1 MFLWLKKTF
10 AFQKQ
15 QHHLNMTGYYCFPGF
30 FFSPSEDASY
40 CLSCVL
46 FSHDFLTKASQVK
59 NLILQLFKAWS
70 SAFSYFRAHTE
81 AKRRKLILHMN
92 LFKAFIF
99 QHVLNLKLF
108 FPKSKFQV
116 MKFIC
121 YVTENINMRLKKTVK
136 Y

>member
-1 MFLWLKKTF
+1 MSEKNFRFPETTRSLKYEWL
-10 AFQKQ
+10 
-15 QHHLNMTGYYCFPGF
+15 LLFPWLF
-30 FFSPSEDASY
+30 YSPSEDASY

-46 FSHDFLTKASQVK
+46 FSHDFPTKTSRVK
-59 NLILQLFKAWS
+59 NLYLQLFKAWP
-70 SAFSYFRAHTE
+70 SAVSYFRAHCE

-92 LFKAFIF
+92 LLKAFIF

-108 FPKSKFQV
+108 FSKLKFQV

-121 YVTENINMRLKKTVK
+121 YVTENINMRLNKTVK